1 MVSSRKILG
10 AGGGGFGVGL
20 LLLIGGLVVK
30 HSQAKMLAE
39 CSSGLGQFGQV
50 LDPNTAKECS
60 TAQALSSMA
69 TGAIWIGAIVLAIA
83 VGGFVALLIVSGA
96 RAASGKPKTVVPT
109 AGRARPAGPAP
120 SAPVFPYP
128 AGGAVLRPI
137 VPVVVSQEDGPSAY
151 PTGRPAAGDRQRD
164 VFAAEPAVSASGAE
178 ITTVLPIFAPAEPA
192 DLAVP
197 AMVPGRSSER
207 SLASVAPG
215 PQVGLADRP
224 PAAASQVGLADRP
237 PAAASQVGLADRPP
251 AAASQVG
258 LADRPP
264 AAASQVGLADRPP
277 AAASQAGPVD
287 RPPVPGPLA
296 RSADRP
302 PAPRGAVSS
311 APPWGWADPPPAPG
325 SSVSSAP
332 PWGHAEPPLAAP
344 EGSVSSGPPWDWA
357 EHLPASAGAK
367 PGGDGANPRPTG
379 RHRSRRP

>member
-237 PAAASQVGLADRPP
+237 PAAASQ
-251 AAASQVG
+251 
-258 LADRPP
+258 
-264 AAASQVGLADRPP
+264 
-277 AAASQAGPVD
+277 AGPVD